1 MPRLKTLA
9 DLRFE
14 SPEAAR
20 PTGSGP
26 LDSLYNICWNLY
38 NNAGEAA
45 MSPDGRADQRR
56 KALAAMRNRAAL
68 ESARAA
74 GLLGGAKSA
83 RVAGRVPAELV
94 AAAKKSA
101 GLSSDTDLIEVALA
115 KLAMED
121 DFGVKLMRDKGAL
134 PRDIDV
140 EF

>member
-1 MPRLKTLA
+1 
-9 DLRFE
+9 
-14 SPEAAR
+14 
-20 PTGSGP
+20 
-26 LDSLYNICWNLY
+26 
-38 NNAGEAA
+38 